1 MADFGLNP
9 EDFTNGGTSV
19 NQLLQNA
26 IDLFGRDA
34 DGEFRID
41 ILAKNMLKEAVII
54 LSNPDEARINATI
67 QAGIGAVIGAEGN
80 TKTIT

>member
-41 ILAKNMLKEAVII
+41 I
-54 LSNPDEARINATI
+54 
-67 QAGIGAVIGAEGN
+67 IG
-80 TKTIT
+80 